1 MKALIINM
9 LLLNFLV
16 ACNKK
21 DDNFDPINPDVKKF
35 VELVKKDKYDLAY
48 LPNFVP
54 NDIPTLLKYAD
65 DFSVISKFPV
75 NPISS
80 IYPERLTVGECLLWT
95 IESIRLKYD
104 VEDNM
109 LKFPS
114 LVPQLIEKENTNK
127 PFLDNNQL
135 IEVYILYKDWW
146 YNNIG
151 KDFELTREIN
161 PLEDSMYLWK

>member
-9 LLLNFLV
+9 LILNFLI
-16 ACNKK
+16 ACNKEDGK
-21 DDNFDPINPDVKKF
+21 FDPINPEVKKF
-35 VELVKKDKYDLAY
+35 VELVKNDKYDLAY

-75 NPISS
+75 NPVSS

-109 LKFPS
+109 HKFPS
-114 LVPQLIEKENTNK
+114 LVPQLGKRETINK
-127 PFLDNNQL
+127 PFLDENQFT
-135 IEVYILYKDWW
+135 EVYNLYKDWW
-146 YNNIG
+146 YNNLG

-161 PLEDSMYLWK
+161 PLEDSMYFWL